1 MGEPL
6 CKVLQV
12 VPHVFVREEFDLA
25 DPPTFRRAIPSADDD
40 ARPGVL
46 ADLSRHLDVVR
57 VSRLCCLVQ
66 DTACDRRFTA
76 CESQSKWP
84 FAHATSVVR
93 PELR

>member
-12 VPHVFVREEFDLA
+12 VPHVFVREQFDLA
-25 DPPTFRRAIPSADDD
+25 DPATFRRAIPSADDN

-57 VSRLCCLVQ
+57 VSRSCCLVQ
-66 DTACDRRFTA
+66 DWRFTA
-76 CESQSKWP
+76 CEGGP
-84 FAHATSVVR
+84 FWLMPR
-93 PELR
+93 Q